1 MSTVNA
7 VNTGEGRRPRVV
19 IIGAGFGGLYAA
31 RALRRAPVDITLIDR
46 RNHHIFQPLLY
57 QVATAALNASD
68 IAAPI
73 RRIFRRHP
81 NVTVLLAE
89 ARSIDLDAR
98 EVILSDRRVA
108 YDYLVVATGATHSYF
123 GHPEWA
129 GDAPG
134 LKTIEDALDI
144 RRRVLLAYEAAELES
159 DPDNTQ
165 GWLTFVIVGGGP
177 TGVELAGALAEI
189 SRHALTRE
197 FRHIDPRRARI
208 ILAEGLE
215 RVLPTF
221 PPRLSARA
229 ARQLERLGV
238 EVRTNTMVTEVD
250 GKGVNLGEER
260 IPARAVLWA
269 AGVRASPLG
278 ETLGVPLDDAGRVPV
293 EADLTLPGRKEVFV
307 IGDLAALSY
316 DGKPIPGVASAA
328 MQEGRHVAD
337 TIARAV
343 GGRPFKAFDY
353 VDKGM
358 LATIGRARAVA
369 DLRRLKLSGF
379 LAWAAWL
386 LVHIYF
392 LIGFRNRLAV
402 IFDWAW
408 AFFTYERGARL
419 ITGSP
424 SPSTDRA
431 MRT

>member
-1 MSTVNA
+1 MPMSAIQPNEA
-7 VNTGEGRRPRVV
+7 RRPRVV

-73 RRIFRRHP
+73 RRIFRRHRS
-81 NVTVLLAE
+81 VTVLLAE
-89 ARSIDLDAR
+89 ARSIDLDSR
-98 EVILSDRRVA
+98 EVILPDHTIA
-108 YDYLVVATGATHSYF
+108 YDYLIVATGATHSYF

-129 GDAPG
+129 ADAPG

-144 RRRVLLAYEAAELES
+144 RRRVLRAYEAAELET
-159 DPDNTQ
+159 DPDARR

-189 SRHALTRE
+189 SRHALARD
-197 FRHIDPRRARI
+197 FRHFDPKDARI

-221 PPRLSARA
+221 PEKLSARA
-229 ARQLERLGV
+229 ARQLENLGV

-250 GKGVNLGEER
+250 DKGVTLGEKR
-260 IPARAVLWA
+260 IPARVVLWA
-269 AGVRASPLG
+269 AGVRASSLG
-278 ETLGVPLDDAGRVPV
+278 ETLGVSLDSAGRVLV
-293 EADLTLPGRKEVFV
+293 QADLTLPGRKEVFV
-307 IGDLAALSY
+307 IGDLAALSHN
-316 DGKPIPGVASAA
+316 GKPVPGVASAA
-328 MQEGRHVAD
+328 MQEGRHAAANIV
-337 TIARAV
+337 RAV
-343 GGRPFKAFDY
+343 NGLPHEPFEY

-358 LATIGRARAVA
+358 LATIGRFRAVA

-379 LAWAAWL
+379 LAWVAWL

-402 IFDWAW
+402 MFNWAW
-408 AFFTYERGARL
+408 AFITSDRGARL
-419 ITGSP
+419 ITGPP
-424 SPSTDRA
+424 SPSADRA
-431 MRT
+431 TRT